1 VKKRHRLRKEMTPEK
16 LTAIRAQAEA
26 YLRDAQRVENP
37 EHVRETCAF
46 DAVYMYCRSVLAG
59 HDEGLQHPHAN
70 VLRGA
75 AHKLGWSE
83 QHMEPAL
90 AHLPY
95 RDSLERYTNPHDEA
109 QARSTRQTLVQ
120 IAEELRA
127 GSLVWVD
134 PERMN
139 GAPCFTGT
147 RVTIAQILADVDIG
161 TPLSELQR
169 HWPFLTEAHIQA
181 AREYMR
187 KR

>member
-1 VKKRHRLRKEMTPEK
+1 MTPEK

-26 YLRDAQRVENP
+26 YLRDALRVENS
-37 EHVRETCAF
+37 EHVREPCAF
-46 DAVYMYCRSVLAG
+46 DAVYMYYRSVLAG
-59 HDEGLQHPHAN
+59 QDEGLQHPHAD

-75 AHKLGWSE
+75 AYKLGWTE
-83 QHMEPAL
+83 QHMGPAL
-90 AHLPY
+90 AYLQY
-95 RDSLERYTNPHDEA
+95 RDSLERLANPHDEA
-109 QARSTRQTLVQ
+109 RAADTRQTLVQ

-147 RVTIAQILADVDIG
+147 RVTIAQILADIDGG
-161 TPLSELQR
+161 TSLEELQR

-181 AREYMR
+181 ARDYV
-187 KR
+187 